1 LNFANIPIF
10 DSLFYT
16 ILHQIYYFY
25 VQKTAVFNIFDIIK

>member
-1 LNFANIPIF
+1 
-10 DSLFYT
+10 LFYT